1 MTVNGSL
8 EFASI
13 HYPEMCEW
21 SLVEYTF
28 IQQTVYS
35 IQYTFIQPAKC
46 EYQYTFIQHTVCIL
60 YRVYIYTTPVIAWAA
75 RWNLGIAPKPFTED
89 KYNRDKVTIQYSVN
103 TIQCNTYNT
112 TVTEWIQFTRGT
124 KRPSTASPWPRCVWS
139 DGGVNLRGSSVWP
152 IYKNIHYTVGSS
164 LAKCPCSC
172 KAERLRSNG
181 SFLSPLC
188 FFSFLYTPRDGCC
201 QNQRG
206 QVYWTLDRGSRVVR
220 HRFHSI
226 S

>member
-1 MTVNGSL
+1 MGWYYWMTVNGSL
-8 EFASI
+8 EFVPPFI
-13 HYPEMCEW
+13 YPAMCEW
-21 SLVEYTF
+21 SLVEWTF
-28 IQQTVYS
+28 IQYTVYVE
-35 IQYTFIQPAKC
+35 YTFIQPLLLLEQRAG
-46 EYQYTFIQHTVCIL
+46 I
-60 YRVYIYTTPVIAWAA
+60 WASLQI
-75 RWNLGIAPKPFTED
+75 RSLGINTT
-89 KYNRDKVTIQYSVN
+89 VTKWQ
-103 TIQCNTYNT
+103 YNT

-139 DGGVNLRGSSVWP
+139 DGGVKEGSVWP

-188 FFSFLYTPRDGCC
+188 FFSFLYIARDGCC